1 MATKKVTLYVHTVCR
16 EWDPEPKIYISDT
29 SLDGCADY
37 TLLCS
42 REVEMDIPE
51 FDALGLMIESL
62 EAGIKKERAES
73 QSRVNGL
80 LDRLSKLKAIG
91 HDSEVVV

>member
-16 EWDPEPKIYISDT
+16 SWDSEPRLYISDT
-29 SLDGCADY
+29 DLGTCDDY
-37 TLLCS
+37 TLLCT

-51 FDALGLMIESL
+51 FNALGMMIETI
-62 EAGIKKERAES
+62 EAGIQKERAES
-73 QSRVNGL
+73 QSRINIL